1 MTKEGMRRLAFF
13 ALLLLSA
20 CGSNPKPV
28 PVIPV
33 APEPRERGALIGM
46 SASELVARLG
56 TPRLQIR
63 EGNSTK
69 LQFEAQACLLDLYL
83 YPPGGAGL
91 ARATHIDARDR
102 DGRSTD
108 QAGCLAMIERR

>member
-1 MTKEGMRRLAFF
+1 MR
-13 ALLLLSA
+13 LLVPAAAAVLLSA

-28 PVIPV
+28 TIAQP

-56 TPRLQIR
+56 TPRLQVR
-63 EGNSTK
+63 EGDGTK
-69 LQFEAQACLLDLYL
+69 LQFEAAGCLLDAYL
-83 YPPGGAGL
+83 YPPGGNSGL
-91 ARATHIDARDR
+91 ARATHIDTRDR
-102 DGRSTD
+102 DGRSVD